1 VITSVKKTGTV
12 HSINISP
19 KGFYEGFLLKSGKNV
34 VQVNL
39 AKEHLHSLAGG
50 WPSDREKSWGSPT
63 HKLSKLVRVLDNG
76 GRKAEKYDR
85 TPGKFS
91 GRIERLNYALHGEV
105 NGGILDSG
113 DFLRLKPEE
122 AQAVGLTVGMAV
134 EARGRTK
141 PMPVGHFV
149 IEADE
154 VNGTVIG
161 HPKEKKKNAR

>member
-1 VITSVKKTGTV
+1 M
-12 HSINISP
+12 NISP

-39 AKEHLHSLAGG
+39 PKEHLHTFADG
-50 WPSDREKSWGSPT
+50 WESDREISVEVEAEEAWGSPA
-63 HKLSKLVRVLDNG
+63 HQVFKLVRVIDT
-76 GRKAEKYDR
+76 GREVEEEDHS
-85 TPGKFS
+85 PGKFS

-113 DFLRLKPEE
+113 DFLHLKPEG
-122 AQAVGLTVGMAV
+122 AQAVALKAGMAV
-134 EARGRTK
+134 EARGKTK
-141 PMPVGHFV
+141 PMNDGHFV

-161 HPKEKKKNAR
+161 HSKKKMKHAR